1 MGPMPYGITWLLML
15 LKVLHNPPRPIGIF
29 IPKSQGEKGDNN
41 HNIVNAEIIT
51 ELKQG
56 GCSWVQ
62 CLMGLHD
69 CYCLMEVLHNPPRL
83 IRIFIPESQGEGDN
97 HKYVVNAEIITELKQ
112 GGVHGSN
119 ALWDYMVVNTS
130 WRSYIIR

>member
-1 MGPMPYGITWLLML
+1 VGPMPYGITWLSMP
-15 LKVLHNPPRPIGIF
+15 LKVLHNLLLPIGIF

-62 CLMGLHD
+62 CLMGLHG
-69 CYCLMEVLHNPPRL
+69 CYYLMKVLHNPPRL
-83 IRIFIPESQGEGDN
+83 IRIFIPES
-97 HKYVVNAEIITELKQ
+97 
-112 GGVHGSN
+112 
-119 ALWDYMVVNTS
+119 
-130 WRSYIIR
+130 

>member
-1 MGPMPYGITWLLML
+1 
-15 LKVLHNPPRPIGIF
+15 
-29 IPKSQGEKGDNN
+29 
-41 HNIVNAEIIT
+41 
-51 ELKQG
+51 
-56 GCSWVQ
+56 
-62 CLMGLHD
+62 MGLHG

-112 GGVHGSN
+112 GGVHGFN

-130 WRSYIIR
+130 WRSYIIRQDQ